1 MSKRPYDE
9 TNVDILEGLEP
20 IRKNPAMYIGSTD
33 ADGLHHI
40 LKEVIDNAVDEYLD
54 GNVTHIGVKLDT
66 ATQTVVVA
74 DNGQGIPVKIHPK
87 VKIPTLTALF
97 TLLNSGG
104 KFGKGAYTGTSVGTH
119 GLGAKATNALSERLS
134 VWTKRDGDTYC
145 QEFRCGVPVQA
156 LHISDKKL
164 KIGTRVQFRPDFTV
178 FKGQV
183 FSVARIRELLAT
195 TAHLCRGLTVEF
207 LVDGVAEQ
215 FCSDRG
221 LVDLLESL
229 TKDLTCL
236 HEPLVIESPVADLVF
251 VWTDREGG
259 ESWSSFV
266 NVSPTPEQG
275 THVRGAK
282 RAIQEVVSSYIEDRQ
297 GKLKGDDLRDGLVGV
312 IHSKVVGPKFSSQT
326 KLSLVNPEA
335 EVAVAELVSQHLRR
349 YATANPMVIKQIIER
364 AVQLRDAKQKFRV
377 QQQAAKHVKVSKG
390 ARGIL
395 PGKLCEA
402 PDCDPEDR
410 EIFIVEGDSAFGS
423 AKDARIKKRYRD
435 REVMFQE
442 ILPLKGKSLNAAKGD
457 LEEVMNNKELSSIA
471 QAIGTGVEPSFDLR
485 KCRCGSVFLL
495 ADADPDGKHITA
507 LILAFF
513 ALHMPQLIES
523 GRVKV
528 ILAPLF
534 RGVSANQTAYGDTI
548 EEVKQKLN
556 SAKNIRLSRFKGLG
570 EANPEDLEIF
580 AMTPKSRRVYQVTWG
595 GAEDKALVLK
605 YMGDGTAARK
615 ELLGVR

>member
-1 MSKRPYDE
+1 MSKNYSAA
-9 TNVDILEGLEP
+9 DIQVLQGIEP
-20 IRKNPAMYIGSTD
+20 IRLRPAMFIGDTGS
-33 ADGLHHI
+33 DGLHHI
-40 LKEVIDNAVDEYLD
+40 LRELLDNAVDEFLD
-54 GNVTHIGVKLDT
+54 GHVTKIDVTLLPTGAIV
-66 ATQTVVVA
+66 Q
-74 DNGQGIPVKIHPK
+74 DNGRGIPVEVHPQTGLS
-87 VKIPTLTALF
+87 TLETVF
-97 TLLNSGG
+97 TKMHAGG
-104 KFGKGAYTGTSVGTH
+104 KFKKGAYTAAVGGLHGVGATATCALSSSFIATSVREG
-119 GLGAKATNALSERLS
+119 KAWQQQYCRGIPTTKVERVSSDQKSGVKVEFYPDVDIFGKWLWQPKVVS
-134 VWTKRDGDTYC
+134 VWLRDIAWLCSG
-145 QEFRCGVPVQA
+145 
-156 LHISDKKL
+156 L
-164 KIGTRVQFRPDFTV
+164 
-178 FKGQV
+178 
-183 FSVARIRELLAT
+183 ELS
-195 TAHLCRGLTVEF
+195 LTVGDK
-207 LVDGVAEQ
+207 VVNY
-215 FCSDRG
+215 R
-221 LVDLLESL
+221 
-229 TKDLTCL
+229 
-236 HEPLVIESPVADLVF
+236 AD
-251 VWTDREGG
+251 
-259 ESWSSFV
+259 
-266 NVSPTPEQG
+266 
-275 THVRGAK
+275 
-282 RAIQEVVSSYIEDRQ
+282 
-297 GKLKGDDLRDGLVGV
+297 DGLVGLLKSV
-312 IHSKVVGPKFSSQT
+312 TADQQLQSEIFSIQSPEFDLAWVWT
-326 KLSLVNPEA
+326 EA
-335 EVAVAELVSQHLRR
+335 EGEHWRSWVNVVHTPSHGTHVAGV
-349 YATANPMVIKQIIER
+349 KR
-364 AVQLRDAKQKFRV
+364 AVQDFLLSLTDLKVRGDYLREGLVGAVHARVMEPQFQGQIKSKLENKETEQAIYKVVLEYLQQNRQRWQSTLVDVIDRAKQLQDAKQKFRV

-615 ELLGVR
+615 ELLGVQ